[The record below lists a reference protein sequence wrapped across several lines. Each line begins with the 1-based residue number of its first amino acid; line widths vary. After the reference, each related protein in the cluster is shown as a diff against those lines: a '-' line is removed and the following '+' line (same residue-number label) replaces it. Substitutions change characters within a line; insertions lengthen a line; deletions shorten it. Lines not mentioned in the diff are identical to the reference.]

1 MSLAELFFKSF
12 RAMAL
17 SRDKLFL
24 GLVTVISASCHEL
37 MCFDM
42 WFFVLPVENALE
54 AHLSGE
60 LFKVSQADYNKKTP
74 SYSRPPSCW
83 IYNSSLSPPRWKM
96 PGPCPG
102 WFWMPMQKSSKPPI
116 PAALSPVN
124 SWKIPRICPA
134 MSRPGGCGGLHWLVH
149 KNVAQKTLK
158 RLLTYKGDRG
168 LQNCKTQFKTMIC
181 RYKSLKSNESQSKQL
196 ITKFN

>member
-1 MSLAELFFKSF
+1 MSLAELFFNSF

-24 GLVTVISASCHEL
+24 GLVTVISASCQEL
-37 MCFDM
+37 MCFDIFHWSSWLKGNRRLNRLLAVWFNMKRM
-42 WFFVLPVENALE
+42 WFFVLSVENAWE
-54 AHLSGE
+54 AHSSCE

-149 KNVAQKTLK
+149 K
-158 RLLTYKGDRG
+158 G
-168 LQNCKTQFKTMIC
+168 LYGKPTCLF
-181 RYKSLKSNESQSKQL
+181 
-196 ITKFN
+196 